1 KAIKD
6 GLIEINEKRVTPD
19 TVICNSDLVTHKI
32 HRHEP
37 PVTTQ
42 ELGIVRETEEGML
55 VVDKPGSIPVHP
67 SGRYNYNSVIKILEL
82 KHGYSKLF
90 PVNRL
95 DRLTSGLML
104 IGLNADMAR
113 VVERQ
118 MVEHR
123 IQKEYICKVK
133 GEFPEG
139 KIVCDQPIRVIAH
152 KLSLNCVDK
161 SEGKPSLTEFERLYT
176 DGSHSIV
183 YCKPK
188 TGRTH
193 QIRVHLQYLGYP
205 IANDPLYCNT
215 EVWGDHMGK
224 QGELPAD
231 AQLGEQGVEQ
241 ADEKAGEETDKQTV
255 PSGLSVA
262 NGEAWIPLVR
272 RMERWKDLQEEIERG
287 EGDRV
292 CDKCSIPAYP
302 DPRPDQLC
310 IWLHAWRYS
319 GPGWEYETELPGW
332 AKEAAKNVPR
342 ESK

>member
-1 KAIKD
+1 
-6 GLIEINEKRVTPD
+6 
-19 TVICNSDLVTHKI
+19 
-32 HRHEP
+32 
-37 PVTTQ
+37 
-42 ELGIVRETEEGML
+42 
-55 VVDKPGSIPVHP
+55 
-67 SGRYNYNSVIKILEL
+67 
-82 KHGYSKLF
+82 
-90 PVNRL
+90 
-95 DRLTSGLML
+95 
-104 IGLNADMAR
+104 
-113 VVERQ
+113 
-118 MVEHR
+118 
-123 IQKEYICKVK
+123 KEYICKVK

-139 KIVCDQPIRVIAH
+139 RIVCDQPIRVIAH

-205 IANDPLYCNT
+205 IANDPLYCNAA
-215 EVWGDHMGK
+215 VWGDQMGK
-224 QGELPAD
+224 QGELPSDTQCDD
-231 AQLGEQGVEQ
+231 AL
-241 ADEKAGEETDKQTV
+241 A
-255 PSGLSVA
+255 PSGLSAA

-272 RMERWKDLQEEIERG
+272 RMEKWKDLQEEIERG

-319 GPGWEYETELPGW
+319 GPGWSYATELPEW
-332 AKEAAKNVPR
+332 AKEAAKNIPT
-342 ESK
+342 EQKQA